1 MVVDGART
9 WCDAPM
15 AAGTAHVERVELL
28 QQLID
33 HLPAMVAYWDRDRR
47 NVVAN
52 AAYLEWFGFRPEE
65 MHGIHIRHVLGEEV
79 YAKNLPHLDAVLR
92 GEEQLFD
99 RTLVDTAGR
108 VRHTQ
113 ASYVPNVVDGE
124 VAGFF
129 VLVTE
134 VTARVEAERAVARA
148 ASQYRALARSLPGAF
163 VLLFDDELRYLVADG
178 QGLAAFG
185 LDSAAMEGRTMPEVL
200 PDRARDLEACYRR
213 ALQGEMSA
221 WDRTAGGRVFH
232 MTAGPV
238 RSESGA
244 VTAGMVIGVD
254 VTGERRLAVT
264 QAALHRLARASAS
277 RTPAVEVIE
286 DLGETL
292 LDLFGAGYVGIARF
306 DGDTITIVST
316 SPPLPEGIGPTIP
329 HDRRSATSRVLA
341 TGSAQVVDVG
351 GDEPGPIGQMH
362 AVGVRTAAAVPIHV
376 DGRLWGALAV
386 GLPAS
391 LSGFT
396 DGTGVLSDFADLV
409 ALAVSNSSAWAE
421 LERRS
426 AIDPLTGLPNRRTFD
441 ERLSEAVDRAARTG
455 DPVAVAI
462 LDLDRFKDINDRHGH
477 AVGDQVLAA
486 AAAALAGACRSH
498 EVAARLG
505 GEEFAIVMPGA
516 PQEAARSATER
527 LRAAIGGG
535 AYPPGITV
543 TASAGC
549 ASTGGRAIDRADL
562 TRRADAALYRA
573 KRAGRDRTVGDDED
587 G

>member
-1 MVVDGART
+1 MVVRP
-9 WCDAPM
+9 APICSDTRVT
-15 AAGTAHVERVELL
+15 AAGAAHVERVELL

-52 AAYLEWFGFRPEE
+52 AAYLEWFGFRPDE
-65 MHGIHIRHVLGEEV
+65 MRGVHIRHVLGEEV
-79 YAKNLPHLDAVLR
+79 YAKNLPYLDAVLR

-178 QGLAAFG
+178 QGLASFG

-200 PDRARDLEACYRR
+200 PDRAPELEPRYRR
-213 ALQGEMSA
+213 ALGGEVSA
-221 WDRTAGGRVFH
+221 WDRTVGGRVFH

-238 RSESGA
+238 RAEGGEL
-244 VTAGMVIGVD
+244 TAGMVIGVD

-264 QAALHRLARASAS
+264 QAALHRLARATAD

-286 DLGETL
+286 DLGATL
-292 LDLFGAGYVGIARF
+292 LELFGAGYVGITRF
-306 DGDTITIVST
+306 EGDTITVVST
-316 SPPLPEGIGPTIP
+316 SPPLPDGIGPTVP
-329 HDRRSATSRVLA
+329 HDGLSATSRVLA
-341 TGSAQVVDVG
+341 TGAAQVVEVG
-351 GDEPGPIGQMH
+351 GQDPGPMGQMH
-362 AVGVRTAAAVPIHV
+362 AVGVRTATAVPITV
-376 DGRLWGALAV
+376 EGQLWGALAV

-391 LSGFT
+391 LAGFA
-396 DGTGVLSDFADLV
+396 DQTGVLSDFADLV
-409 ALAVSNSSAWAE
+409 ALAVSTSSAWAE

-426 AIDPLTGLPNRRTFD
+426 AIDPLTGLPNRRTFE
-441 ERLSEAVDRAARTG
+441 ERLAEEVDRAGRSGA
-455 DPVAVAI
+455 PVAVAI
-462 LDLDRFKDINDRHGH
+462 VDIDRFKEINDRHGH
-477 AVGDQVLAA
+477 AVGGELARGR
-486 AAAALAGACRSH
+486 LADATCGPGHDRYPT
-498 EVAARLG
+498 RLG
-505 GEEFAIVMPGA
+505 HWW
-516 PQEAARSATER
+516 
-527 LRAAIGGG
+527 
-535 AYPPGITV
+535 PPG
-543 TASAGC
+543 
-549 ASTGGRAIDRADL
+549 
-562 TRRADAALYRA
+562 
-573 KRAGRDRTVGDDED
+573 
-587 G
+587 